1 MKSEE
6 TRSGRDIAGW
16 IVTIIICAICAMLV
30 FVRFRYDARYVE
42 TGSMRPEY
50 QIGAIVLV
58 DDSAYDSAEPEV
70 GDVAVYQS
78 GNRQVMHRIVDID
91 ENGDYIFEGDN
102 NDSADFAPVER
113 QQIVGK
119 AVAHFNFVAPLV
131 RKIRH
136 LSDI

>member
-1 MKSEE
+1 MAEE
-6 TRSGRDIAGW
+6 SRTNHGEGAKW
-16 IVTIIICAICAMLV
+16 TVTILVCALCAALV

-58 DDSAYDSAEPEV
+58 DDKAYDSAEPEV

-78 GNRQVMHRIVDID
+78 GSRQVMHRIVDID

-102 NDSADFAPVER
+102 NQSADFAPVER

-119 AVAHFNFVAPLV
+119 AVTRFNFIAPLV

>member
-1 MKSEE
+1 MQDEAK
-6 TRSGRDIAGW
+6 RSSKDIAGW

-50 QIGAIVLV
+50 DIGAIVLV
-58 DDSAYDSAEPEV
+58 DDKAYDDADPKV

-102 NDSADFAPVER
+102 NQSTDFAPVER

-119 AVAHFNFVAPLV
+119 AVTHFNFVAPLV

-136 LSDI
+136 LSNI

>member
-1 MKSEE
+1 MQDEAK
-6 TRSGRDIAGW
+6 RSGKDIAGW
-16 IVTIIICAICAMLV
+16 IVTIIICTICAMLV

-50 QIGAIVLV
+50 DIGAIVLV
-58 DDSAYDSAEPEV
+58 DDKAYDDADPKV

-102 NDSADFAPVER
+102 NQSADFAPVER

-136 LSDI
+136 LSNI